1 VHVHYKVRQREIAA
15 RKIELVFYRSAVGNE
30 PVRDWLIGLSA
41 DNRRAIG
48 MDLLRVQYRWP
59 VGMPLVRPLGKG
71 LFEVRTDLPDRTIAR
86 VLFGFHLG
94 EIYALHGFIKKARKA
109 PPADLKLARDRKKE
123 IENG

>member
-1 VHVHYKVRQREIAA
+1 MAT
-15 RKIELVFYRSAVGNE
+15 RKIELVFYRSGVGNE
-30 PVRDWLIGLSA
+30 PVRDWLVGLAA

-86 VLFGFHLG
+86 VLFCFQGG
-94 EIYALHGFIKKARKA
+94 EIYALHGFVKKTQKA